1 MEYGEKFK
9 KSVFGGFDRQDVL
22 RCLEEM
28 QQQSHAEIEKLREE
42 VTALQ
47 QQRDML
53 QKAVSEQTDQLR
65 EQASALSAAEEQIT
79 VLTEVRKQAE
89 SRCEAL
95 QRELSAQK
103 ALNTELLMKKNVLEE
118 NCRRLTAQ
126 NEELSAKNQE
136 LAGQIDERAT
146 LALGELMVEAKVNAN
161 RIEERAR
168 QRAAESDAVVTAR
181 CEGVD
186 MRLAELQSRLERA
199 AGSFQQMCAAAVQSI
214 RQISGEVDQCRKDVR
229 EAIPAPESV
238 SDAAGETPAAETAET
253 VQAVPAADQANV
265 GENAPEAVEA
275 PAAPAIAADR
285 PAIAADRPAAAASQP
300 AIAADRPAAAASQP
314 AAAAS
319 QPAGQDKPC
328 FQA

>member
-42 VTALQ
+42 AASLQ

-53 QKAVSEQTDQLR
+53 QRTISEQTDQLR
-65 EQASALSAAEEQIT
+65 EQAAALAAAEEQIA
-79 VLTEVRKQAE
+79 VLTETKKQAE

-126 NEELSAKNQE
+126 NEELTAKNQE
-136 LAGQIDERAT
+136 LAGQIDERAA

-214 RQISGEVDQCRKDVR
+214 RQISGEVDQCRKDVQ
-229 EAIPAPESV
+229 ESVPASESV
-238 SDAAGETPAAETAET
+238 SDAAGETPAAETGET
-253 VQAVPAADQANV
+253 VQTASAEESAAAAEPAPAA
-265 GENAPEAVEA
+265 GGA
-275 PAAPAIAADR
+275 PAAPAAE
-285 PAIAADRPAAAASQP
+285 ASP
-300 AIAADRPAAAASQP
+300 S
-314 AAAAS
+314 
-319 QPAGQDKPC
+319 AGQDKPC

>member
-42 VTALQ
+42 SASLQ

-53 QKAVSEQTDQLR
+53 QRTVSEQTDQLR
-65 EQASALSAAEEQIT
+65 EQAAALAAAEEQIT
-79 VLTEVRKQAE
+79 VLTEARKQAE

-126 NEELSAKNQE
+126 NEELTAKNQE
-136 LAGQIDERAT
+136 LAGQIDERAA

-168 QRAAESDAVVTAR
+168 QRAADSDAVVTAR

-186 MRLAELQSRLERA
+186 MRLTELQSRLERA
-199 AGSFQQMCAAAVQSI
+199 AESFQQMCAAAVQNI
-214 RQISGEVDQCRKDVR
+214 RQISSEVDRCREDVR
-229 EAIPAPESV
+229 ETIPVSAPA
-238 SDAAGETPAAETAET
+238 SDPAEEASAAEAGETVQTASAEERAAAAEPAPAA
-253 VQAVPAADQANV
+253 
-265 GENAPEAVEA
+265 GGA
-275 PAAPAIAADR
+275 PAAPAAE
-285 PAIAADRPAAAASQP
+285 ASL
-300 AIAADRPAAAASQP
+300 S
-314 AAAAS
+314 
-319 QPAGQDKPC
+319 AGQDKPC

>member
-42 VTALQ
+42 AASLQ

-53 QKAVSEQTDQLR
+53 QRTISEQTDQLR
-65 EQASALSAAEEQIT
+65 EQAAALAAAEEQIA
-79 VLTEVRKQAE
+79 VLTEAKKQSE

-126 NEELSAKNQE
+126 NEELTAKNQE
-136 LAGQIDERAT
+136 LAGQIDERAA

-186 MRLAELQSRLERA
+186 MRLAELQSR
-199 AGSFQQMCAAAVQSI
+199 SFQQMCAAAVQSI
-214 RQISGEVDQCRKDVR
+214 RQISGEVDQCRKDVQ
-229 EAIPAPESV
+229 ESVPASESV
-238 SDAAGETPAAETAET
+238 SDAAGETPAAETGET
-253 VQAVPAADQANV
+253 VQTASAEEPAAAA
-265 GENAPEAVEA
+265 EPAPAAGGA
-275 PAAPAIAADR
+275 PAAPAAE
-285 PAIAADRPAAAASQP
+285 ASL
-300 AIAADRPAAAASQP
+300 S
-314 AAAAS
+314 
-319 QPAGQDKPC
+319 AGQDKPC

>member
-42 VTALQ
+42 SASLQ

-53 QKAVSEQTDQLR
+53 QRTVSEQTDQLR
-65 EQASALSAAEEQIT
+65 EQAAALAAAEEQIA
-79 VLTEVRKQAE
+79 VLTEAKKQAE

-126 NEELSAKNQE
+126 NEELTAKNQE
-136 LAGQIDERAT
+136 LAGQIDERAA

-199 AGSFQQMCAAAVQSI
+199 AGSFQQMCAAAVQNI
-214 RQISGEVDQCRKDVR
+214 RQISSEVDRCREDVR
-229 EAIPAPESV
+229 ETIPAPESAA
-238 SDAAGETPAAETAET
+238 DAAGETPAPETAET
-253 VQAVPAADQANV
+253 VQTAPAADRADV
-265 GENAPEAVEA
+265 GENAPEAVEM
-275 PAAPAIAADR
+275 PAAPAIAADQ
-285 PAIAADRPAAAASQP
+285 PAAASQSP
-300 AIAADRPAAAASQP
+300 
-314 AAAAS
+314 AAAS